1 MTIDELKKRVAA
13 AEQDFSGEAARV
25 RDGRD
30 LTALRDAFLGRKNGL
45 VSGLMTVLRELE
57 PEQRP
62 AGGQEINRL
71 KSLLENRLAELG
83 AGLADTPRRK
93 TDYSLPEAAI
103 PVGRR
108 HLISSI
114 RWEVENV
121 FLNLGYS
128 IVEGPEIE
136 TEFHN
141 FTALNIPEHHPARN
155 EQDTFFIE
163 GGSDLLLRTHTSP
176 VQIRHMLKNRPPI
189 KVISPGKVFRKDE
202 PDATHTPVFHQ
213 VEGFLVDRGISFA
226 DLKGT
231 LQAFTAGF
239 FGPGVTVRFR
249 PSYFPFTEP
258 SAEVDISCVICAGEK
273 PDCRVCRGSGWLEIL
288 GCGMVHPA
296 VLGHC
301 GIDAAHFNGFAFG
314 MGLER
319 IAMIKYGLVD
329 IRMLYENDLRFNR
342 QFG

>member
-1 MTIDELKKRVAA
+1 MTIDELKERVAA

-25 RDGRD
+25 RDNRD
-30 LTALRDAFLGRKNGL
+30 LTALRDTFLGRKNGL
-45 VSGLMTVLRELE
+45 VSRLMSVLRELE
-57 PEQRP
+57 PADRP
-62 AGGQEINRL
+62 AGGQAINRL
-71 KSLLENRLAELG
+71 KSTLENRLAELS
-83 AGLADTPRRK
+83 AGLVLTTTCK
-93 TDYSLPEAAI
+93 TDYSLPEAAL
-103 PVGRR
+103 PLGRQ
-108 HLISSI
+108 HLISTI

-121 FLNLGYS
+121 FLNMGYA
-128 IVEGPEIE
+128 IVEGPEVE

-155 EQDTFFIE
+155 EQDTFFVE
-163 GGSDLLLRTHTSP
+163 DSADLLLRTHTSP
-176 VQIRHMLKNRPPI
+176 VQIRHMLENRPPI

-213 VEGFLVDRGISFA
+213 VEGFLVDRDISFA

-239 FGPGVTVRFR
+239 FGPDITVRFR

-258 SAEVDISCVICAGEK
+258 SAEVDINCVTCGGKK

-301 GIDAAHFNGFAFG
+301 GIDSTVFNGFAFG